1 MAYYVIRTNDV
12 RILTA
17 KSDLELKRGQNVIVN
32 IDGISE
38 WATVLYSVDTCEEDC
53 SVIVRVA
60 TENDKET
67 NARMLSFKESDR
79 EKVVKC
85 VEALGLELKLVT
97 VLRTFDGKKI
107 LIMYTADDRVD
118 FRQLVKD
125 LASIFRMRVEMRQ
138 ISERDE
144 AKYCGGCGMCG
155 QELCCR
161 RFLNIPRQT
170 SIKMAKIQ
178 SLSLTPSRV
187 NGACGKLMCCLQYE
201 YSQYRDVVEKL
212 PPIGSIVNTP
222 DGKGTIIYLDI
233 LRELLA
239 VKLDDENKMITKYP
253 LEEIT
258 VLKQAER
265 IEEKEDE

>member
-12 RILTA
+12 RVLTA
-17 KSDLELKRGQNVIVN
+17 ASNLDLERNQNVIVN
-32 IDGISE
+32 IDGINE
-38 WATVLYSVDTCEEDC
+38 WATVLYKVDEGGENCPK
-53 SVIVRVA
+53 IVRIA
-60 TENDKET
+60 TVSDRET
-67 NARMLSFKESDR
+67 NDRLLSMKQSDR
-79 EKVVKC
+79 EKVIAC
-85 VEALGLELKLVT
+85 VNALGIEMKLVT
-97 VLRTFDGKKI
+97 VLRTFDSKKI

-125 LASIFRMRVEMRQ
+125 LAGVFHMRIEMRQ

-187 NGACGKLMCCLQYE
+187 NGSCGKLMCCLQYE
-201 YSQYRDVVEKL
+201 YSQYREIVDKL
-212 PPIGSIVNTP
+212 PPIGSIVDTP

-253 LEEIT
+253 LEDLKI
-258 VLKQAER
+258 LKQAER
-265 IEEKEDE
+265 IEEDE